1 MVKMDKKTEF
11 TPELL
16 VAQCNEIT
24 SLPAIYQRLDE
35 AINDPYSDL
44 SKIGA
49 ILSEDSSLSAR
60 LLRLANSA
68 MFSFPSKVE
77 TVSRAV
83 TIIGT
88 KQLRDLVLATS
99 VISVFRNIPQEYVSM
114 ESFWRHSIA
123 TGIASRVI
131 ATYRREANVERFYVL
146 GLLHDIGRLVMYLQ
160 IPEVANRAIELSA
173 QELIPLYRA
182 ERELLDFDHTA
193 VGYELLQKWK
203 LPASL
208 QEGVACHHRPEMAKC
223 YPEDAATVH
232 IADIVANAFKLGGS
246 GEPTVPPFE
255 KLAWERL
262 GLSVD
267 QLPNITEQLSAQYDA
282 AVDIFL
288 D

>member
-1 MVKMDKKTEF
+1 MKL
-11 TPELL
+11 TPEEL
-16 VAQCNEIT
+16 VARCDGIT
-24 SLPAIYQRLDE
+24 SLPVVYQRLDD

-44 SKIGA
+44 SRIA
-49 ILSEDSSLSAR
+49 DILSEDSAMAAR

-68 MFSFPSKVE
+68 MFSFPSRVE
-77 TVSRAV
+77 TVSRAI

-99 VISVFRNIPQEYVSM
+99 VIELFRNVPKEYVSM

-123 TGIASRVI
+123 TGLAARVI

-160 IPEVANRAIELSA
+160 IPEEANQTIENAMSS
-173 QELIPLYRA
+173 QHPLYQV
-182 ERELLDFDHTA
+182 EQQLLDFDHTA
-193 VGYELLQKWK
+193 VARELLLKWK
-203 LPASL
+203 LPDAL
-208 QEGVACHHRPEMAKC
+208 QEGVACHHAPQLAAR

-232 IADIVANAFKLGGS
+232 IADIIANAFKLGGC
-246 GEPTVPPFE
+246 GEWGVPPFVPQ
-255 KLAWERL
+255 AWDCL
-262 GLSVD
+262 GLSVE
-267 QLPNITEQLSAQYDA
+267 QLPHIVEQLEAQYTA